1 MPRNKDKDRYNLR
14 KALAVRLMLVC
25 DEVIKSFKSD
35 YPNYA
40 EQVGDIA
47 KRSQKMLYSLIGDE
61 VGEQVTGIECICRKC
76 ADKLTYNEGVELN
89 EVDGGRER
97 KEVCCKCGKTTYCG
111 HYRV

>member
-25 DEVIKSFKSD
+25 DEVVKAFKSD

-40 EQVGDIA
+40 EQIRDIA
-47 KRSQKMLYSLIGDE
+47 KRTQKMFYSLIGDE
-61 VGEQVTGIECICRKC
+61 VGEQVKGIECICRKC
-76 ADKLTYNEGVELN
+76 ADRLTYNEGVELN

-97 KEVCCKCGKTTYCG
+97 KD
-111 HYRV
+111 RPL